1 MLKYLKIGSK
11 IYLLVGLLSAVA
23 LLTAVL
29 GVLATRD
36 LTEHTALLE
45 NAASREALGERVNGL
60 IMAVVMDSRGVYM
73 ARDAAEVE
81 KFGKPLLANL
91 KLLDEQMAQWLRLV
105 PAAERAPVER
115 ARASVAEF
123 IRFRTELVRIGREKG
138 SAEARPFGDNDA
150 NRSARQALNRDL
162 EALVAATNAEGGRV
176 RADMATA
183 QDTWMTVMVAV
194 LAAGIGLGAVLSILI
209 ARGQISRP
217 VAAMTRA
224 MNDLAAGNTAVALPP
239 ANGSDELADMARALV
254 VFRDALS
261 RVTSMADQERQ
272 SIARQAERQTQLES
286 MTREFASGIDGM
298 VRALTDEAGLIRTNA
313 QALNDCAGDVRG
325 RAAAVSTAAGEA
337 RGNVESVAA
346 ATEQLT
352 VSIQEIRR
360 RMDRASSIVGDAEQ
374 QAQSTNTVMQSLNAA
389 ASRIGEV
396 VHLITEIASQTNLLA
411 LNATI
416 EAARAGEAGKG
427 FAVVASEV
435 KQLAS
440 QTARATEEISAQIGA
455 IQQETGRAVDA
466 IGGIVTI
473 IGQINQISAEV
484 ATAVGQQ
491 SSVTNDIARNV
502 QQAAGATQTV
512 SHTISGVSDTAE
524 RTGSAA
530 ADMLRAAEDLAHHAR
545 SLGTNV
551 DSFASRLRQG

>member
-1 MLKYLKIGSK
+1 MKYLKIGSK

-36 LTEHTALLE
+36 LSERTALLE
-45 NAASREALGERVNGL
+45 NAAAREALGERVNGL

-91 KLLDEQMAQWLRLV
+91 TLLDERMAEWLRLA
-105 PAAERAPVER
+105 PAGDRAAVER
-115 ARASVAEF
+115 ARASVTEF
-123 IRFRTELVRIGREKG
+123 IRFRAELVRIGREKG
-138 SAEARPFGDNDA
+138 AAEARPFGDNDA
-150 NRSARQALNRDL
+150 NRNARQALNRDL
-162 EALVAATNAEGGRV
+162 EALVAATGAAGDRV
-176 RADMATA
+176 RAEMAVA
-183 QDTWMTVMVAV
+183 QNTWMTVMVGV

-224 MNDLAAGNTAVALPP
+224 MNDLAAGNTAVTLPP

-261 RVTSMADQERQ
+261 RVTAMADQERQ
-272 SIARQAERQTQLES
+272 SIAQQAERQTRLER
-286 MTREFASGIDGM
+286 MTQDFATTIDGM

-313 QALNDCAGDVRG
+313 QTLNACAGDVRG
-325 RAAAVSTAAGEA
+325 RADAVSAAAGEA

-352 VSIQEIRR
+352 LSIQEIRR

-389 ASRIGEV
+389 AGRIGEV

-435 KQLAS
+435 KQLAN
-440 QTARATEEISAQIGA
+440 QTARATEEISTQIGA

-484 ATAVGQQ
+484 AASVGEQ
-491 SSVTNDIARNV
+491 SSATNDIARNV

-530 ADMLRAAEDLAHHAR
+530 ADMLRAAEDLARHAS
-545 SLGTNV
+545 SLGSNV